1 MLKIQKIMQT
11 THRIARRVGL
21 IFAASISMTA
31 IPAVAAEQSAEHI
44 TIARLSGS
52 VQLSENGKSIAPRLG
67 LKLSLPLRVQTSS
80 DGNVRLEHAGA
91 SLDIGP
97 DSTVVV
103 PRGEQSA
110 SALEK
115 IQQQIGRV
123 LYSVKPRKSRP
134 LVVETPYL
142 VSVVKGTTF
151 SIAVDDSSASVALLE
166 GSLQISGPGVD
177 EDVLLAPN
185 QTATRERDSRAI
197 TVTKIE
203 TNAPPMPP
211 QAGVQ
216 SAPFAAPLGMEPVG
230 SLDTQGLQ
238 TQDLSAITAAHVDRR
253 VPTPTQ
259 PEPQP
264 QPGPV
269 PGPQPQPDPV
279 PVPVPQPEPQPQ
291 PVPEPEA
298 PSQPPAPQPEPD
310 DDHHDDD
317 DRDDDNDD
325 DDDDDDNNGHGDDD
339 GGKDNSNPGNRDR

>member
-1 MLKIQKIMQT
+1 MLKIKKIMQT
-11 THRIARRVGL
+11 TQRIARRVGL
-21 IFAASISMTA
+21 ILAASISMTA
-31 IPAVAAEQSAEHI
+31 IPAVAADQTAEHI

-103 PRGEQSA
+103 PRGEQST

-203 TNAPPMPP
+203 TSAPPMPP

-216 SAPFAAPLGMEPVG
+216 TAPFAAPRGMEPVG
-230 SLDTQGLQ
+230 SLDNQGLQ
-238 TQDLSAITAAHVDRR
+238 TQDLSAITAAYVDRR
-253 VPTPTQ
+253 APTPTQ
-259 PEPQP
+259 PEPQPQP

-269 PGPQPQPDPV
+269 PGPQPQPDPA
-279 PVPVPQPEPQPQ
+279 PVPQPEPQPEPQPQ
-291 PVPEPEA
+291 PVPEPET

-317 DRDDDNDD
+317 DRDDDDED
-325 DDDDDDNNGHGDDD
+325 GNNGHGDDD